1 MYVWWSVCVSLAGTE
16 LLDLRFMMDEDVEEL
31 IAFRLHSD
39 GDVLLCDKL
48 LGVQCA
54 NLSDCVSLETIL
66 DVDGVE
72 TMALH
77 IDETGTVDKIMLPV
91 EDDGILGIS
100 AMEDTGKL
108 VRETLQPVTEVPETE
123 VMSEEV
129 GEVSDGGSPDNT
141 TILFAGQIFERTIL
155 AEEVE
160 TVGRAMLLVE
170 ADGKFD
176 ASDDVRLIT

>member
-1 MYVWWSVCVSLAGTE
+1 MCVSLAGTE
-16 LLDLRFMMDEDVEEL
+16 LLGLRFMMDEDVEEL
-31 IAFRLHSD
+31 TAFRLHSD

-48 LGVQCA
+48 LGVQFA
-54 NLSDCVSLETIL
+54 NLSDCVPLETIL
-66 DVDGVE
+66 DADGVE

-91 EDDGILGIS
+91 EDDGILGIP

-108 VRETLQPVTEVPETE
+108 VRETLQPVTGVPETE
-123 VMSEEV
+123 VMSEVE
-129 GEVSDGGSPDNT
+129 EVSDGDSPDNT
-141 TILFAGQIFERTIL
+141 TILFAGQIFERTML

-176 ASDDVRLIT
+176 VSDDVRFIT